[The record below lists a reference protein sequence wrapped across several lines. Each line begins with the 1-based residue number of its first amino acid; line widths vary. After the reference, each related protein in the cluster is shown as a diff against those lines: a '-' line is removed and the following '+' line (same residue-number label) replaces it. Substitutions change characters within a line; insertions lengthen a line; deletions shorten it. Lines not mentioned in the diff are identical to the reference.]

1 MILGKGM
8 GWGGTRNS
16 QRGAFLETALTHP
29 AGDVGDVGAAVELD
43 VGAVLP
49 DLRPQ
54 LDAVTA
60 FAKTFPFSI
69 IECGIVK
76 KCTINHSSIISLI

>member
-1 MILGKGM
+1 MDRIMILGKGM

-60 FAKTFPFSI
+60 FAKTFPFSDRMWHH
-69 IECGIVK
+69 K
-76 KCTINHSSIISLI
+76 KCTINH

>member
-1 MILGKGM
+1 MEY
-8 GWGGTRNS
+8 
-16 QRGAFLETALTHP
+16 LEWSKIWPETQGFYRFRSRTHP

-60 FAKTFPFSI
+60 FAETFPFSF
-69 IECGIVK
+69 IECGI
-76 KCTINHSSIISLI
+76 